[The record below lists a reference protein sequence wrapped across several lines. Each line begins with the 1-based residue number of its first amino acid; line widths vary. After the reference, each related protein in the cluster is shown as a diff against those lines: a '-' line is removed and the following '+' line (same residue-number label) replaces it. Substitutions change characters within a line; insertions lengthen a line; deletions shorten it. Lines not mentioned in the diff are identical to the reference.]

1 MFNLDARGVLNDINE
16 NYKDSFMQTNI
27 TPVPNEK
34 RREIGDEAAWQL
46 SSAKTG
52 NGVDQLRDDSTNTFW
67 Q

>member
-1 MFNLDARGVLNDINE
+1 MMFNLYARGVLNDINE

-52 NGVDQLRDDSTNTFW
+52 NGVD
-67 Q
+67 